1 MQTELLDIRT
11 FLSDVA
17 PFRELPDAELE
28 AVVQDIEITYFKAG
42 TRVIEYGQEIHDL
55 FIVRSGSVE
64 VFRRTGELYNRLEKG
79 EIFGQIGLLM
89 NNLVKFPVHTLE
101 DTLLYCVPE
110 KRFKSLMR
118 EYDFFSDF
126 MEVEDVSRLRQAVS
140 SAEESSKMTSVRL
153 DKLHLRPPLVVSGT
167 ISISEAAAEMAEH
180 QVSALLVNQGDDEEE
195 FRIVTQADLCTKALA
210 TGLSP
215 DLPIDQIL
223 SDSVVSLDHKAYI
236 YDAVLMMLRHQSHHI
251 PVVAKGR
258 AIAMVEMTDLL
269 QFESQNSLLL
279 VNSIFQQTTVEELAE
294 LSGQV
299 KTCFVR
305 LVHEDA
311 NSHMIGSAMS
321 VIGCSFKQRLLELA
335 EQQLGPAPVPY
346 CFLALGSMARD
357 EQLIITD
364 QDNALILDERYREEI
379 HGDYF
384 RELSGFV
391 CDGLNL
397 CGYPYCQGLVMATNP
412 KWRLTRSQWRQTFS
426 DWIENPD
433 PQALLNCSIFFDLH
447 GVAGKTRWA
456 EELNS
461 FVVQKAKNNKRFL
474 ACLARNA
481 LKRTP
486 PLGFFKTFVMEK
498 DGKHNNSVNLKRR
511 GTAPLAD
518 LIRVHALASGSRSRN
533 SFERLDDVIENRIL
547 PDGKG
552 PDIRDAMELIS
563 MVRIR
568 HQAKDIEDGIT
579 PDNNIEPEH
588 LSSFER
594 RHLKDAFQVLSQAQN
609 FLKYRYHSS
618 AP

>member
-1 MQTELLDIRT
+1 MKTELLDIQS
-11 FLSDVA
+11 FLSTVV
-17 PFRELPDAELE
+17 PFKELPDTELE
-28 AVVQDIEITYFKAG
+28 AVVQDIEISYFKAG
-42 TRVIEYGQEIHDL
+42 EKVLEYGQTINDL

-64 VFRRTGELYNRLEKG
+64 VFRRNGELYNRLEEG

-89 NNLVKFPVHTLE
+89 NNRVKFPVHTLE

-110 KRFKSLMR
+110 QRFKALMQTSD
-118 EYDFFSDF
+118 YFSDF
-126 MEVEDVSRLRQAVS
+126 MEVEDVGRLRHAVS
-140 SAEESSKMTSVRL
+140 STEALSQMTSVRL
-153 DKLHLRPPLVVSGT
+153 DKLHLRPPVVVPRSMAIAT
-167 ISISEAAAEMAEH
+167 AAAQMAEH
-180 QVSALLVNQGDDEEE
+180 QVSALLVNKENDEEE
-195 FRIVTQADLCTKALA
+195 FRIVTQADLCTKVLA

-215 DLPIDQIL
+215 DSPIAEIV
-223 SDSVVSLDHKAYI
+223 SDSVLSLDHKAYV
-236 YDAVLMMLRHQSHHI
+236 YDAILMMLRHQSHHI
-251 PVVAKGR
+251 PVVVKDK

-269 QFESQNSLLL
+269 QYESQNSLLL
-279 VNSIFQQTTVEELAE
+279 VNSISQQSCLDELVE
-294 LSGQV
+294 LSRQV

-305 LVHEDA
+305 LVNEDA

-321 VIGCSFKQRLLELA
+321 VIGRCFKQRLLELA
-335 EQQLGPAPVPY
+335 EQQFGPAPIPF

-364 QDNALILDERYREEI
+364 QDNALILDDSYQEAK

-384 RELSGFV
+384 RDLAEFV
-391 CDGLNL
+391 CDGLDL
-397 CGYPYCQGLVMATNP
+397 CGYPYCEGRVMASNP
-412 KWRLTRSQWRQTFS
+412 KWRMTRSQWRQTFT
-426 DWIENPD
+426 DWIENPV
-433 PQALLNCSIFFDLH
+433 PQALLNCSIFFDLY
-447 GVAGKTRWA
+447 GVSGKTRWA
-456 EELNS
+456 EDLNT
-461 FVVQKAKNNKRFL
+461 FVVQKARKNKRFL

-518 LIRVHALASGSRSRN
+518 LIRVHALASGSNARN
-533 SFERLDDVIENRIL
+533 SFERLDDIIENGML
-547 PDGKG
+547 PVGKG

-568 HQAKDIEDGIT
+568 HQAKDIEDGID

-609 FLKYRYHSS
+609 FLKFKYHAN